1 MYKSRGKTS
10 TQILTNRCN
19 EPGELLRNIAYKN
32 THFTLIF
39 HVLTKRY
46 FLIKAK
52 KKKKNSKTLLC
63 QFSKDHQLEE
73 KWCVRLET
81 INYRRS
87 FDKNQ
92 NGTI

>member
-10 TQILTNRCN
+10 TRIQTNRCN

-52 KKKKNSKTLLC
+52 KKKKIQRPYYANL
-63 QFSKDHQLEE
+63 
-73 KWCVRLET
+73 VR
-81 INYRRS
+81 IIS
-87 FDKNQ
+87 WKKNGVFGWKQ
-92 NGTI
+92 